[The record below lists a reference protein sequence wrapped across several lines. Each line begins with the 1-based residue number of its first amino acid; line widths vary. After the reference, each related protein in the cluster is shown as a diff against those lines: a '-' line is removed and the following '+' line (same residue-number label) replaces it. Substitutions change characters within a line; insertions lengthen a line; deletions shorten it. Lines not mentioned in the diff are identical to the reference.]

1 MIEELGGL
9 RLSMLEDLVGLGI
22 NMLEDLGGL
31 RLSMLEDEFSNIQED
46 FKVKARQ

>member
-9 RLSMLEDLVGLGI
+9 RLCMLEDLVGLGI

-46 FKVKARQ
+46 FKVKAGQ

>member
-1 MIEELGGL
+1 MI
-9 RLSMLEDLVGLGI
+9 
-22 NMLEDLGGL
+22 EDLGGL

>member
-9 RLSMLEDLVGLGI
+9 RLCMLEDLVGLGI

>member
-1 MIEELGGL
+1 
-9 RLSMLEDLVGLGI
+9 
-22 NMLEDLGGL
+22 MLEDLGGL